1 MGTIIAYIVIGL
13 IGGAIAKAILPG
25 KQGGGWLAT
34 ILLGIAGALLGGFL
48 GGLIFNVSYSDIF
61 SVSGLIF
68 SVLSFLVAIPSAIKV
83 FNWTATIYKGSVL
96 LDSPMLYAFGFIGL
110 FLGPTFLALGQA
122 LFSAWTAIVPPA
134 DDPESMEGLA

>member
-25 KQGGGWLAT
+25 RQGGGWVVT

-48 GGLIFNVSYSDIF
+48 GGLIFNVSYSEIF

-68 SVLSFLVAIPSAIKV
+68 SVLGALLILVIYGFVTKNKV
-83 FNWTATIYKGSVL
+83 
-96 LDSPMLYAFGFIGL
+96 
-110 FLGPTFLALGQA
+110 
-122 LFSAWTAIVPPA
+122 
-134 DDPESMEGLA
+134 

>member
-68 SVLSFLVAIPSAIKV
+68 SVLGALLILV
-83 FNWTATIYKGSVL
+83 IYGWVQKRK
-96 LDSPMLYAFGFIGL
+96 A
-110 FLGPTFLALGQA
+110 
-122 LFSAWTAIVPPA
+122 
-134 DDPESMEGLA
+134 